1 VNIIESRQ
9 GAVTVL
15 SLDGRLDS
23 VSAPELTRQIAALAD
38 TGRVRIAI
46 DCARLEYVS
55 SAGLRVFL
63 GAAKRLNAAQ
73 GRFAL
78 GAAVEQV
85 REILEMAGFANVLP
99 VLKTAQDAASACAS

>member
-1 VNIIESRQ
+1 VNIIESKQ

-15 SLDGRLDS
+15 SLEGRLDA
-23 VSAPELTRQIAALAD
+23 VSAPELERKATALAAAGE
-38 TGRVRIAI
+38 TRIVI

-63 GAAKRLNAAQ
+63 STAKRLKAVQ

-85 REILEMAGFANVLP
+85 REILEMAGFATVLP
-99 VLKTAQDAASACAS
+99 VLKTAQDAVAACAS

>member
-1 VNIIESRQ
+1 VNITESRL
-9 GAVTVL
+9 GEVTML
-15 SLDGRLDS
+15 GLEGRLDS
-23 VSAPELTRQIAALAD
+23 VSAPELERKIKALTDA
-38 TGRVRIAI
+38 GSVRIAL

-63 GAAKRLNAAQ
+63 GAAKRLKTAQ

-85 REILEMAGFANVLP
+85 REILDMAGFASVLP